1 MNIIYSTNFYRENID
16 STVVYKIFLILV
28 PNQVIQSTLRLR
40 KISKKGNRNFVD
52 MGDYKA
58 WLQNKNLQKT
68 IKLQA
73 THVCHPFPYLHLSR
87 A

>member
-52 MGDYKA
+52 KGDYKA

-73 THVCHPFPYLHLSR
+73 THVCRPFPYLRLSHV
-87 A
+87 